1 MSKIYFECSVKF
13 RKTDEQGVNKLVTE
27 SYIVSALSFSEA
39 ESNINEQMKVYVGE
53 DFKIVNIKL
62 TNYSEI
68 AAFEDTDKWFKSK
81 ISLLYFDEENG
92 KEKKSNIYMLVQ
104 ANDAKNA
111 YDNTIATLKGTI
123 SDFTI
128 PSVSET
134 KIVEVFEYMDEIGLD
149 ELIEEYL

>member
-1 MSKIYFECSVKF
+1 MNKFFDTSVKF

-68 AAFEDTDKWFKSK
+68 ATFEDTDKWFKSK
-81 ISLLYFDEENG
+81 ISLLYFDETSG

-134 KIVEVFEYMDEIGLD
+134 KIVEVFEYKEGI
-149 ELIEEYL
+149 

>member
-1 MSKIYFECSVKF
+1 MNKFFDTSVKF

-134 KIVEVFEYMDEIGLD
+134 KIVEVFEYKEGI
-149 ELIEEYL
+149 

>member
-1 MSKIYFECSVKF
+1 MNKYFETSVKY
-13 RKTDEQGVNKLVTE
+13 RKTDEQGVNKVVTE
-27 SYIVSALSFSEA
+27 QYIVSALSFSEA
-39 ESNINEQMKVYVGE
+39 ESNINEQMKIYVGE
-53 DFKIVNIKL
+53 DFKVVNIKL

-68 AAFEDTDKWFKSK
+68 AAFEDAEIWFKSK
-81 ISLLYFDEENG
+81 VSLLYFDEENG

-111 YDNTIATLKGTI
+111 YDNTITTLKGTV

-134 KIVEVFEYMDEIGLD
+134 KIVEVFQ
-149 ELIEEYL
+149 YLGE

>member
-1 MSKIYFECSVKF
+1 MKF
-13 RKTDEQGVNKLVTE
+13 RKTDEEGVNKLVTE

-62 TNYSEI
+62 TNYLEI

-81 ISLLYFDEENG
+81 ISLLYFDEESG

-134 KIVEVFEYMDEIGLD
+134 KIVEVFEYKEGI
-149 ELIEEYL
+149 

>member
-1 MSKIYFECSVKF
+1 MYFDTSVKF

-68 AAFEDTDKWFKSK
+68 AAFEDTDIWFKSK

-134 KIVEVFEYMDEIGLD
+134 KIVEVFEYKEGI
-149 ELIEEYL
+149 

>member
-1 MSKIYFECSVKF
+1 MYYEATVKY
-13 RKTDEQGVNKLVTE
+13 RKTDEQGVNKVVTE

-39 ESNINEQMKVYVGE
+39 ESNINEQMKIYVGE
-53 DFKIVNIKL
+53 DFKVVNIKL

-68 AAFEDTDKWFKSK
+68 SAFEDVDKWFKSK
-81 ISLLYFDEENG
+81 ISLLYFDENSG

-111 YDNTIATLKGTI
+111 YDNTITALKGTV

-134 KIVEVFEYMDEIGLD
+134 KIVEVFQ
-149 ELIEEYL
+149 YLGE

>member
-13 RKTDEQGVNKLVTE
+13 RKTDEEGVNKLVTE

-68 AAFEDTDKWFKSK
+68 ATFEDTDKWFKSK

-123 SDFTI
+123 SDFAI

-134 KIVEVFEYMDEIGLD
+134 KIVEVFEYKEGI
-149 ELIEEYL
+149 

>member
-1 MSKIYFECSVKF
+1 MSKMYFETSVKF

-39 ESNINEQMKVYVGE
+39 ESNINEQMKIYVGE
-53 DFKIVNIKL
+53 YFKVVNIKL

-68 AAFEDTDKWFKSK
+68 SAFEDAGIWFKSK

-104 ANDAKNA
+104 ANDAKQA
-111 YDNTIATLKGTI
+111 YDNTIATLKGTV

-134 KIVEVFEYMDEIGLD
+134 KIVEVFEYLGE
-149 ELIEEYL
+149 

>member
-13 RKTDEQGVNKLVTE
+13 RKTDEEGVNKLVTE

-68 AAFEDTDKWFKSK
+68 ATFEDTDKWFKSK
-81 ISLLYFDEENG
+81 ISLLYFDETSG

-134 KIVEVFEYMDEIGLD
+134 KIVEVFEYKEGI
-149 ELIEEYL
+149 

>member
-1 MSKIYFECSVKF
+1 MYFDTSVKF

-62 TNYSEI
+62 TNYLEI

-134 KIVEVFEYMDEIGLD
+134 KIVEVFEYKEGI
-149 ELIEEYL
+149 

>member
-1 MSKIYFECSVKF
+1 MYFDTSVKF

-68 AAFEDTDKWFKSK
+68 VAFEDTDKWFKSK

-134 KIVEVFEYMDEIGLD
+134 KIVEVFEYKEGI
-149 ELIEEYL
+149 

>member
-13 RKTDEQGVNKLVTE
+13 RKTDEEGVNKLVTE

-68 AAFEDTDKWFKSK
+68 ATFEDTDKWFKSK
-81 ISLLYFDEENG
+81 ISLLYFDEESG

-134 KIVEVFEYMDEIGLD
+134 KIVEVFEYKEGI
-149 ELIEEYL
+149 

>member
-1 MSKIYFECSVKF
+1 MNKFFDTSVKF

-68 AAFEDTDKWFKSK
+68 AAFEDTDIWFKSK

-134 KIVEVFEYMDEIGLD
+134 KIVEVFEYKEGI
-149 ELIEEYL
+149 

>member
-1 MSKIYFECSVKF
+1 MYYEATVKY
-13 RKTDEQGVNKLVTE
+13 RKTDEQGVNKVVTE

-53 DFKIVNIKL
+53 DFKVVNIKL

-68 AAFEDTDKWFKSK
+68 SAFEDADKWFKSK

-111 YDNTIATLKGTI
+111 YDNTITALKGTV

-134 KIVEVFEYMDEIGLD
+134 KIVEVFEYLGE
-149 ELIEEYL
+149 

>member
-1 MSKIYFECSVKF
+1 MYFDTSVKF

-62 TNYSEI
+62 TNYLEI

-81 ISLLYFDEENG
+81 VSLLYFDEESG

-134 KIVEVFEYMDEIGLD
+134 KIVEVFEYKEGI
-149 ELIEEYL
+149 

>member
-1 MSKIYFECSVKF
+1 MYYEATVKY
-13 RKTDEQGVNKLVTE
+13 RKTDEQGVNKVVTE

-39 ESNINEQMKVYVGE
+39 ESNINEQMKIYVGE
-53 DFKIVNIKL
+53 DFKVVNIKL

-68 AAFEDTDKWFKSK
+68 SAFEDADKWFKSK

-111 YDNTIATLKGTI
+111 YDNTITALKGTV

-134 KIVEVFEYMDEIGLD
+134 KIVEVFEYKQSN
-149 ELIEEYL
+149 

>member
-13 RKTDEQGVNKLVTE
+13 RKTDEEGVNKLVTE

-39 ESNINEQMKVYVGE
+39 ESNINEQMKIYVGE
-53 DFKIVNIKL
+53 DFKVVNIKL

-68 AAFEDTDKWFKSK
+68 AAFEDTDIWFKSK

-134 KIVEVFEYMDEIGLD
+134 KIVEVFEYKEGI
-149 ELIEEYL
+149 

>member
-1 MSKIYFECSVKF
+1 MYFDTSVKF

-134 KIVEVFEYMDEIGLD
+134 KIVEVFEYKEGI
-149 ELIEEYL
+149 

>member
-13 RKTDEQGVNKLVTE
+13 RKTDEEGVNKLVTE

-68 AAFEDTDKWFKSK
+68 ATFEDTDKWFKSK
-81 ISLLYFDEENG
+81 ISLLYFDETSG
-92 KEKKSNIYMLVQ
+92 KEKKSNIYILVQ
-104 ANDAKNA
+104 SNDAKNA

-134 KIVEVFEYMDEIGLD
+134 KIVEVFEYKEGI
-149 ELIEEYL
+149 

>member
-13 RKTDEQGVNKLVTE
+13 RKTDEEGVNKLVTE

-39 ESNINEQMKVYVGE
+39 ESNINEQMKVYIGE

-92 KEKKSNIYMLVQ
+92 KEKKSNFYMLVQ

-134 KIVEVFEYMDEIGLD
+134 KIVEVFEYKEGI
-149 ELIEEYL
+149 

>member
-134 KIVEVFEYMDEIGLD
+134 KIVEVFEYKEGI
-149 ELIEEYL
+149 

>member
-1 MSKIYFECSVKF
+1 MNKMYYEATVKY
-13 RKTDEQGVNKLVTE
+13 RKTDEQGVNKVVTE

-39 ESNINEQMKVYVGE
+39 ESNINEQMKIYVGE
-53 DFKIVNIKL
+53 DFKVVNIKL

-68 AAFEDTDKWFKSK
+68 SAFEDADKWFKSK

-111 YDNTIATLKGTI
+111 YDNTITALKGTV

-134 KIVEVFEYMDEIGLD
+134 KIVEVFEYKEGI
-149 ELIEEYL
+149 

>member
-13 RKTDEQGVNKLVTE
+13 RKTDEEGVNKLVTE

-68 AAFEDTDKWFKSK
+68 ATFEDTDKWFKSK
-81 ISLLYFDEENG
+81 ISLLYFDEESG

-111 YDNTIATLKGTI
+111 YDNTIAALKGTI

-134 KIVEVFEYMDEIGLD
+134 KIVEVFEYKEGI
-149 ELIEEYL
+149 

>member
-13 RKTDEQGVNKLVTE
+13 RKTDEEGVNKLVTE

-68 AAFEDTDKWFKSK
+68 ATFEDTDKWFKSK

-92 KEKKSNIYMLVQ
+92 KEKKSNFYMLVQ

-134 KIVEVFEYMDEIGLD
+134 KIVEVFEYKEGI
-149 ELIEEYL
+149 

>member
-39 ESNINEQMKVYVGE
+39 ESNINEQMKIYVGE

-68 AAFEDTDKWFKSK
+68 ATFEDTDKWFKSK

-134 KIVEVFEYMDEIGLD
+134 KIVEVFEYKEGI
-149 ELIEEYL
+149 

>member
-1 MSKIYFECSVKF
+1 MYYESTVKY
-13 RKTDEQGVNKLVTE
+13 RKTDEQGVNKVVTE

-39 ESNINEQMKVYVGE
+39 ESNINDQMKIYVGE

-68 AAFEDTDKWFKSK
+68 SAFEDVDKWFKSK
-81 ISLLYFDEENG
+81 ISLLYFDENSG

-111 YDNTIATLKGTI
+111 YDNTITALKGTV

-134 KIVEVFEYMDEIGLD
+134 KIVEVFEYLGE
-149 ELIEEYL
+149 

>member
-13 RKTDEQGVNKLVTE
+13 RKTDEEGVNKLVTE

-68 AAFEDTDKWFKSK
+68 VAFEDTDKWFKSK

-134 KIVEVFEYMDEIGLD
+134 KIVEVFEYKEGI
-149 ELIEEYL
+149 

>member
-13 RKTDEQGVNKLVTE
+13 RKTDEEGVNKLVTE
-27 SYIVSALSFSEA
+27 RYIVSALSFSEA
-39 ESNINEQMKVYVGE
+39 ESNINEQMKVYIGE
-53 DFKIVNIKL
+53 DFKVVNIKL

-68 AAFEDTDKWFKSK
+68 ATFEDADIWFKSK

-134 KIVEVFEYMDEIGLD
+134 KIVEVFEYKEGI
-149 ELIEEYL
+149 

>member
-68 AAFEDTDKWFKSK
+68 ATFEDTDKWFKSK

-134 KIVEVFEYMDEIGLD
+134 KIVEVFEYKEGI
-149 ELIEEYL
+149 

>member
-1 MSKIYFECSVKF
+1 MNKMYFECSVKF
-13 RKTDEQGVNKLVTE
+13 RKTDEEGVNKLVTE

-39 ESNINEQMKVYVGE
+39 ENNINEQMKIYVGE
-53 DFKIVNIKL
+53 DFKVVNIKL

-68 AAFEDTDKWFKSK
+68 AAFEDTDIWFKSK

-134 KIVEVFEYMDEIGLD
+134 KIVEVFEYKEGI
-149 ELIEEYL
+149 

>member
-13 RKTDEQGVNKLVTE
+13 RKTDEEGVNKLVTE

-39 ESNINEQMKVYVGE
+39 ESNINEQMKVYIGE

-68 AAFEDTDKWFKSK
+68 ATFEDTDKWFKSK

-134 KIVEVFEYMDEIGLD
+134 KIVEVFEYKEGI
-149 ELIEEYL
+149 

>member
-13 RKTDEQGVNKLVTE
+13 RKTDEEGVNKLVTE

-68 AAFEDTDKWFKSK
+68 ATFEDTDKWFKSK

-92 KEKKSNIYMLVQ
+92 KEKKSNTYMLVQ

-134 KIVEVFEYMDEIGLD
+134 KIVEVFEYKEGI
-149 ELIEEYL
+149 

>member
-13 RKTDEQGVNKLVTE
+13 RKTDEEGVNKLVTE

-68 AAFEDTDKWFKSK
+68 ATFEDTDKWFKSK
-81 ISLLYFDEENG
+81 VSLLYFDEESG
-92 KEKKSNIYMLVQ
+92 KEKKSNFYMLVQ

-134 KIVEVFEYMDEIGLD
+134 KIVEVFEYKEGI
-149 ELIEEYL
+149 

>member
-13 RKTDEQGVNKLVTE
+13 RKTDEEGVNKLVTE

-68 AAFEDTDKWFKSK
+68 ATFEDTDIWFKSK

-104 ANDAKNA
+104 ANSAKEA
-111 YDNTIATLKGTI
+111 YDNTETFMKTSIGDW
-123 SDFTI
+123 SI
-128 PSVSET
+128 PAISET
-134 KIVEVFEYMDEIGLD
+134 NIVDVFLHKNFNIV
-149 ELIEEYL
+149 

>member
-13 RKTDEQGVNKLVTE
+13 RKTDEEGVNKLVTE

-68 AAFEDTDKWFKSK
+68 ATFEDTDKWFKSK
-81 ISLLYFDEENG
+81 ISLLYFDETIG

-134 KIVEVFEYMDEIGLD
+134 KIVEVFEYKEGI
-149 ELIEEYL
+149 

>member
-1 MSKIYFECSVKF
+1 
-13 RKTDEQGVNKLVTE
+13 
-27 SYIVSALSFSEA
+27 
-39 ESNINEQMKVYVGE
+39 MKVYVGE

-62 TNYSEI
+62 TNYLEI
-68 AAFEDTDKWFKSK
+68 AAFEDTDIWFKSK

-134 KIVEVFEYMDEIGLD
+134 KIVEVFEYKEGI
-149 ELIEEYL
+149 